1 MKCEISKHGSVT
13 LSKTRTS
20 CGDSLKESLAR
31 LEESLF
37 EAKQA
42 LEREERKDR
51 RKDFAR
57 RIKALECSIK
67 AIKRLM

>member
-1 MKCEISKHGSVT
+1 MKCEISKHGSVI

-20 CGDSLKESLAR
+20 CGGSLKESLAK
-31 LEESLF
+31 LEESVF

-42 LEREERKDR
+42 LDKEERKDR
-51 RKDFAR
+51 RKDLAR

-67 AIKRLM
+67 ALKRLM